1 MVDTWVAAV
10 ITSLARLVTG
20 ARALWQGCAPEPR
33 QRIYYSNHNSHID
46 FLLLWASLPLALR
59 RQTRPI
65 AGSDYW
71 LKGRWRRYLIKH
83 VFNGILVD
91 REGSTPDSQPLQT
104 LLDALDQGDSMILF
118 PEGTRNQNEDGMLPF
133 KSGLFH
139 LAQQRPDVEIIPVW
153 IANLN
158 RVMPKGKA
166 LPLPLLCTLHFGAPI
181 SLDEDESKHDFLAR
195 AQNTLL
201 ALAEKEN

>member
-1 MVDTWVAAV
+1 MVDTWVAFA
-10 ITSLARLVTG
+10 ITSLARLLTG

-33 QRIYYSNHNSHID
+33 QRIYYGNHSSHID
-46 FLLLWASLPLALR
+46 FVLIWASLPLALR
-59 RQTRPI
+59 QRTRPI
-65 AGSDYW
+65 AGADYW
-71 LKGRWRRYLIKH
+71 LTGRWRRFLIQR

-91 REGSTPDSQPLQT
+91 RQRSTPDSQPLQT
-104 LLDALDQGDSMILF
+104 LLDALDQGDSMIMF
-118 PEGTRNQNEDGMLPF
+118 PEGTRNQNEEGLLPF

-139 LAQQRPDVEIIPVW
+139 LARQRPDVEIIPVW

-181 SLDEDESKHDFLAR
+181 ALGENEGKNEFLAR
-195 AQNTLL
+195 AQTTLL
-201 ALAEKEN
+201 ALPEQER